1 MNTALWVAQAFVA
14 LVVTFTGTAK
24 LVFPRE
30 RLARQMH
37 WATAWPRGRI
47 KLLGLA
53 ELAGAAG
60 LIVPMATGIA
70 PVLTPVAALCL
81 AVLMAGAI
89 RTHQRLGEG
98 FLPAVVIGVLSV
110 AIAAGRFGGCSAR
123 TGAIGCRCA
132 VSATAPRRARPRALA
147 GQWACALWALVRF
160 ACSGARFFVARCPP
174 LVAACSPSRRRTVA
188 RTASIV
194 RSTNDAPIPMTTLA
208 GG

>member
-14 LVVTFTGTAK
+14 LVVTSTGTAK

-53 ELAGAAG
+53 ELAGGAG
-60 LIVPMATGIA
+60 LILPMATGIA
-70 PVLTPVAALCL
+70 PVLTPIAALCL

-110 AIAAGRFGGCSAR
+110 AIAAGQ
-123 TGAIGCRCA
+123 
-132 VSATAPRRARPRALA
+132 APSCTPFK
-147 GQWACALWALVRF
+147 G
-160 ACSGARFFVARCPP
+160 S
-174 LVAACSPSRRRTVA
+174 SPH
-188 RTASIV
+188 
-194 RSTNDAPIPMTTLA
+194 APA
-208 GG
+208 D